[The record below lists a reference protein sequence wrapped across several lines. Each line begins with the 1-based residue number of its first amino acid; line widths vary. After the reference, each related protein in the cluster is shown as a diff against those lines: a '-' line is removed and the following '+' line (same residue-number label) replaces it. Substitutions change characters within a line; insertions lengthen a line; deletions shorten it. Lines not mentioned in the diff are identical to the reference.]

1 MNRRISTL
9 VTLALAGILL
19 LAACAPAA
27 PATVALTATPAAASP
42 ATKAAPTPVTLSL
55 GYIPSVQFTPFYVA
69 IKNGYFADEN
79 IEVKLENGIE
89 TDFLKLLGTNERQFV
104 VASGEQAILG
114 RSQGLPVTYVA
125 RWYRRFPV
133 VVFSQAARNIKT
145 PQDLIGKTVGIPG
158 LFGASFVAWKALV
171 DAANLPEDKI
181 TLKSI
186 GFTQA
191 AAVDQ
196 GLVDAALDYEV
207 NGPVQLRLAN
217 KDANVIP
224 VNDYRQI
231 PANGLLTNEATIAAH
246 PELVT
251 SMVRAFLRGV
261 RYTLDHPDEAF
272 KISLEFVPE
281 AAKDEATNRAVFDAS
296 LALWQPDPGQPLGV
310 SDGAIWSQT
319 ADFMARTGLINQP
332 VDTSAIWTNRFVEAA
347 SAP

>member
-1 MNRRISTL
+1 MCRHPMNKRFFYL
-9 VTLALAGILL
+9 VQFIIVIALVLT
-19 LAACAPAA
+19 ACTPPAA
-27 PATVALTATPAAASP
+27 PAATATAAGP
-42 ATKAAPTPVTLSL
+42 RPTPVKLSL
-55 GYIPSVQFTPFYVA
+55 GYIPSVQFAPFYVA

-79 IEVKLENGIE
+79 IDVELENGIE

-114 RSQGLPVTYVA
+114 RAQGLPITYVA

-133 VVFSQAARNIKT
+133 VVFSQISKDIKT
-145 PQDLIGKTVGIPG
+145 PADLVGKKVGIPG
-158 LFGASFVAWKALV
+158 LFGASYVAWKALV
-171 DAANLPEDKI
+171 DAAKLPEDKI
-181 TLKSI
+181 SLASI

-207 NGPVQLRLAN
+207 NGPVQLKLAG
-217 KDANVIP
+217 KSVNVIA
-224 VNDYRQI
+224 VDDYRQI
-231 PANGLLTNEATIAAH
+231 PANGLLTNEATIASH

-261 RYTLDHPDEAF
+261 RFTLDNPDEAF
-272 KISLEFVPE
+272 KTSLDFVPE
-281 AAKDEATNRAVFDAS
+281 AAKNEATNRAVFDAS
-296 LALWQPDPGQPLGV
+296 LALWQPGEGQQLGI

-332 VDTSAIWTNRFVEAA
+332 VDTSVIWTNRFVEAA
-347 SAP
+347 STP